1 MAGDISVRAKASQA
15 NGQPA
20 EYRQVD
26 IDEPM
31 FAIDFRR
38 ILNLLRR
45 EALWIAG
52 IVTAAVA
59 LGVIA
64 TLLMTPMYTARAS
77 VLVEQQADQILEGSE
92 LTPATSYQD
101 ADRFLQTQVDVLNS
115 RSLATR
121 VVQAEKLG
129 TDSSFFEA
137 VKGRLPEASDL
148 PSDLSGKKALDDYR
162 LEQAIEL
169 LQKNLSIN
177 LPRESRVISIGFRS
191 ADPALSA
198 KIANSVAQRYIEG
211 NLNRKFESSS
221 YARDFLA
228 QQLQEARTK
237 LEASERELNGYSR
250 AAGLIRVAGQ
260 GVNADRETTLS
271 VTNESL
277 VQANSA
283 ANQAAAERAAAE
295 DRWQAIANV
304 PVLTTP
310 QALANPAMQAMIKQK
325 AEIDAQLAAARARY
339 LDDYPSVLALKTQSA
354 RVEEQI
360 QALGN
365 GIKRSVYLDYRA
377 ALEKEKTL
385 EGEVAELK
393 GAALT
398 EQDRGVQY
406 NVLKRVAETNRSSYD
421 ALLERYNQLTA
432 TAGASA
438 NNVSVVDI
446 AEVPSEPTSPSFPKN
461 IAIALLLGMG
471 AAAAFVFLKDHFDD
485 TIRSPLD
492 VESKLGVPMLGLI
505 PHVGNDA
512 DGTALDQVRSDPKLP
527 ISEAYVSLVTNLNY
541 ATADG
546 VPSSIAITSSQASEG
561 KSTTANAIAIDLARL
576 GRKVMLIDA
585 DMRRPT
591 LHRIKEMNLQNG
603 LSDVLS
609 GNAQLADV
617 VHEDREEAGLSFILA
632 GPRPPEASLLLG
644 SGRLSALI
652 REAQGLA
659 EVVIVDCPPML
670 GLSDTASIAA
680 HVEAVLV
687 VVDSSQGHRGAIK
700 SALRRLSLVNARI
713 IGAVLTKFDP
723 KTANS
728 EYGYYGYNY
737 YSYGQEGT

>member
-1 MAGDISVRAKASQA
+1 MAGDISLRGKALQTS
-15 NGQPA
+15 GQPV
-20 EYRQVD
+20 EYQQVD
-26 IDEPM
+26 VNEPI

-64 TLLMTPMYTARAS
+64 TLLMTPMYTATAS
-77 VLVEQQADQILEGSE
+77 VLVEQQSDQILEGSE
-92 LTPATSYQD
+92 LTPASSFQD

-121 VVQAEKLG
+121 VVQAEKLA
-129 TDSSFFEA
+129 TDPSFFEA
-137 VKGRLPEASDL
+137 LREKWPEASDL
-148 PSDLSGKKALDDYR
+148 PSGMSAKTALDDYR
-162 LEQAIEL
+162 LDHATEL
-169 LQKNLSIN
+169 LQKNLSVN
-177 LPRESRVISIGFRS
+177 LPRESRVISISFRS

-198 KIANSVAQRYIEG
+198 KIANSVARRYIEG

-237 LEASERELNGYSR
+237 LEDSERELNGYSR

-339 LDDYPSVLALKTQSA
+339 LDDYPSVLALRTQSA

-385 EGEVAELK
+385 QGEVAELK

-438 NNVSVVDI
+438 NNVSVVDV

-461 IAIALLLGMG
+461 VAIALLLGMG
-471 AAAAFVFLKDHFDD
+471 SAAAFVFLKDHFDD

-505 PHVGNDA
+505 PHVGSDSEGN
-512 DGTALDQVRSDPKLP
+512 ALDQVRKDPKLP

-546 VPSSIAITSSQASEG
+546 IPSSIAITSSQASEG

-576 GRKVMLIDA
+576 GRRVLLIDA

-591 LHRIKEMNLQNG
+591 LHRIKGGALEGG

-609 GNAQLADV
+609 GNTQLADV
-617 VHEDREEAGLSFILA
+617 VHQDSEEAGLSFVLA
-632 GPRPPEASLLLG
+632 GPRPPEASILLG
-644 SGRLSALI
+644 SGRLNALI
-652 REAQGLA
+652 QEACGLA

-680 HVEAVLV
+680 HVEAVLI
-687 VVDSSQGHRGAIK
+687 VVDSSQGHRGAVK

-723 KTANS
+723 KTSNS

-737 YSYGQEGT
+737 YSYGQEGA

>member
-1 MAGDISVRAKASQA
+1 MAGDISVRGKALQA
-15 NGQPA
+15 GGQPA
-20 EYRQVD
+20 EYQQVD

-45 EALWIAG
+45 EALWIVG
-52 IVTAAVA
+52 IVTVAVA

-64 TLLMTPMYTARAS
+64 TLLMTPMYTATAS

-92 LTPATSYQD
+92 LTPAASYQD

-121 VVQAEKLG
+121 VVQAEKLA
-129 TDSSFFEA
+129 TDPSFFEA
-137 VKGRLPEASDL
+137 VKNRLPESSDL
-148 PSDLSGKKALDDYR
+148 PSDLVGKKALDDYR

-169 LQKNLSIN
+169 LQKNLTIT

-191 ADPALSA
+191 ANPALSA

-260 GVNADRETTLS
+260 GANADRETTLS

-325 AEIDAQLAAARARY
+325 AEIDAELAAARARY

-365 GIKRSVYLDYRA
+365 GIKRSVYLDFRA

-385 EGEVAELK
+385 QGEVAALK

-398 EQDRGVQY
+398 EQDRGY
-406 NVLKRVAETNRSSYD
+406 STMCSS
-421 ALLERYNQLTA
+421 
-432 TAGASA
+432 
-438 NNVSVVDI
+438 VS
-446 AEVPSEPTSPSFPKN
+446 
-461 IAIALLLGMG
+461 
-471 AAAAFVFLKDHFDD
+471 
-485 TIRSPLD
+485 
-492 VESKLGVPMLGLI
+492 
-505 PHVGNDA
+505 
-512 DGTALDQVRSDPKLP
+512 Q
-527 ISEAYVSLVTNLNY
+527 
-541 ATADG
+541 
-546 VPSSIAITSSQASEG
+546 
-561 KSTTANAIAIDLARL
+561 
-576 GRKVMLIDA
+576 
-585 DMRRPT
+585 RPT
-591 LHRIKEMNLQNG
+591 ARRTMRC
-603 LSDVLS
+603 LSVTTS
-609 GNAQLADV
+609 
-617 VHEDREEAGLSFILA
+617 
-632 GPRPPEASLLLG
+632 
-644 SGRLSALI
+644 
-652 REAQGLA
+652 
-659 EVVIVDCPPML
+659 
-670 GLSDTASIAA
+670 
-680 HVEAVLV
+680 
-687 VVDSSQGHRGAIK
+687 
-700 SALRRLSLVNARI
+700 
-713 IGAVLTKFDP
+713 
-723 KTANS
+723 
-728 EYGYYGYNY
+728 
-737 YSYGQEGT
+737 